1 MSRVRI
7 QSNLEVLMATYC
19 VPKMTLSLLNYYHHA
34 RQPLN

>member
-1 MSRVRI
+1 MSMVRV

-19 VPKMTLSLLNYYHHA
+19 APKMTLSLPNYYHHA